1 MSRELKHPTVA
12 AVLAIHDEVLAAHGG
27 AAGLRSRELLESA
40 VAAPQATRM
49 GQLLISEPIEVAAA
63 YFYYLC
69 SNRPFVYGNKRV
81 ALATCLVFL
90 SENGLLPEESLDV
103 EAWENL
109 TLAVAAGL
117 LSRGEITET
126 LRKLLV

>member
-1 MSRELKHPTVA
+1 MSRELKHPTVE

-40 VAAPQATRM
+40 VAAPQATMM
-49 GQLLISEPIEVAAA
+49 GQLLISEPIEVAGA

-69 SNRPFVYGNKRV
+69 SNHPFVDGNKRV

-90 SENGLLPEESLDV
+90 SENGLLPEEALDV

>member
-1 MSRELKHPTVA
+1 MSRELKHPTVE

-40 VAAPQATRM
+40 VAAPQATMM
-49 GQLLISEPIEVAAA
+49 GQLRISESIEVAGA

-69 SNRPFVYGNKRV
+69 SNHPFVDGNKRV

-90 SENGLLPEESLDV
+90 SENGLLPEEALDV